1 MIKYSVIGTSW
12 ITESFI
18 QGAKL
23 VNDLVLDGV
32 YSRSVQKGKT
42 FAEKTGAK
50 RVFGD
55 FSEILFSDTDLVYVA
70 SPNSCH
76 YDQCKALLENKKHVI
91 CEKPITIT
99 LNEYRELC
107 SLADENGVIY
117 FEAIMYM
124 HSPARKVLKD
134 AVESIGVI
142 RSATFD
148 FSQLSSKY
156 PALKRGELPNIFN
169 PEMKTGALNDLG
181 IYCVYP
187 AVDLFGIPEKIL
199 PVQQFLHT
207 GADGNG
213 SAAFVYGDKL
223 VSIVY
228 SKTGQSRAP
237 SQIMGDEGTITIG
250 SISQTDNIYLY
261 NNKGEKTELVPDID
275 KKYHMSNEA
284 KSAYCFITDFE
295 NNRNFYNECREIN
308 EKVLMC
314 MEKMRVE
321 NA

>member
-1 MIKYSVIGTSW
+1 MVKYSVIGTSW

-18 QGAKL
+18 QGASL
-23 VNDLVLDGV
+23 VEDLVLDGV
-32 YSRSVQKGKT
+32 YSRSKEKGEA
-42 FAEKTGAK
+42 FAQKTGAK
-50 RVFGD
+50 RVFCN
-55 FSEILFSDTDLVYVA
+55 FLELLSSDTDLVYVA

-76 YDQCKALLENKKHVI
+76 YEQCKALIENKKHVI

-99 LNEYRELC
+99 LDEYKELS
-107 SLADENGVIY
+107 SLADKNGVIY

-124 HSPARKVLKD
+124 HLPARKILKD
-134 AVESIGVI
+134 AVDNIGVI

-156 PALKRGELPNIFN
+156 AALKRGELPNIFN

-187 AVDLFGIPEKIL
+187 AVDLFGMPEKIV
-199 PVQQFLHT
+199 PVQHFLHT
-207 GADGNG
+207 GADGSG
-213 SAAFVYGDKL
+213 SAAFVYKDKI
-223 VSIVY
+223 VTIVY

-275 KKYHMSNEA
+275 KKYHMGNEA
-284 KSAYCFITDFE
+284 QSAYNFITDLE
-295 NNRNFYNECREIN
+295 NNRCFYDDCRKTN
-308 EKVLMC
+308 EKVLQC
-314 MEKMRVE
+314 MEKMRIE